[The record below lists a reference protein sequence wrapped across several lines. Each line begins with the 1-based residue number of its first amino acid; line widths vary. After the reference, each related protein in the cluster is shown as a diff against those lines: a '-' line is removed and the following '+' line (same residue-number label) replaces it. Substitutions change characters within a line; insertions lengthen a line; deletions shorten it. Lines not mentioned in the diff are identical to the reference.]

1 MQRDQASSANAGL
14 SVKDMDCK
22 PTAPVALQSA
32 AVVYRE
38 QLDRF
43 LIGIRYIAYI
53 TLSCTGGKG
62 AVRSDTDHVVLY
74 RTTCTDRHTAGA
86 NPAFSDAVAGTGTVS
101 EN

>member
-1 MQRDQASSANAGL
+1 MQRDQASCANAGL

-43 LIGIRYIAYI
+43 LIGIRYYIAYI

-62 AVRSDTDHVVLY
+62 AVRPD
-74 RTTCTDRHTAGA
+74 TDRHTAGA
-86 NPAFSDAVAGTGTVS
+86 NPAFSDAVAGTVS